1 MSCRPPP
8 TAFTWYRNG
17 TTIAT
22 EQNLTLRTITRQDSG
37 TYRWVE
43 EGGGGTYRWV
53 EEGVGGTYR
62 WVEEGGGNVQV
73 GGGRRTE
80 GESCRGVSTKY
91 PPYRCTIVT
100 NCPCHKSS
108 PIDQKSLSDD
118 NCFKIALCDPP
129 KVRVGYYLL
138 GWLFWAIVLE

>member
-1 MSCRPPP
+1 MTEGSDLQLECRVSCRPPP

-62 WVEEGGGNVQV
+62 WVEEGGERT
-73 GGGRRTE
+73 GGGWGGGGVQR
-80 GESCRGVSTKY
+80 ESPAEVFPQST
-91 PPYRCTIVT
+91 PLTDVP
-100 NCPCHKSS
+100 S
-108 PIDQKSLSDD
+108 
-118 NCFKIALCDPP
+118 
-129 KVRVGYYLL
+129 
-138 GWLFWAIVLE
+138 